1 MVGGAVMS
9 APSRRP
15 GRRAFVAAL
24 GGAAAAL
31 VRSVAPRAATLPR
44 VVFAAVGAQPGAV
57 AFRAVGDALRAR
69 GQIGGATFDFALRTT
84 DDVGAR
90 ARLAAEIV
98 ASRPD
103 IVIVLESNLAYDVA
117 ALTRDIPVVV
127 AFAADPVATG
137 LTTNVARPSRNITGI
152 SNLHDVL
159 IGKRIEL
166 VTTLVAGAR
175 RVGLLYD
182 LTSPL
187 RDHNVAAA
195 REAAAALGVE
205 VVPIGVTTATEVAA
219 GLDAALPERV
229 DGLIVASSPLVQSQR
244 PTLIAAALR
253 HRRPLVMD
261 FWFEV
266 DEGAL
271 AAYGPDTAENFQ
283 RTADYVD
290 RLLRGARVADL
301 PFDAPRQVIF
311 SLNLRTARAIGLA
324 TPPTLL
330 APADEVIV

>member
-1 MVGGAVMS
+1 MKV
-9 APSRRP
+9 PLRSRRALLAAA
-15 GRRAFVAAL
+15 GAAGCLLRARGL
-24 GGAAAAL
+24 RAAAL
-31 VRSVAPRAATLPR
+31 AR

-57 AFRAVGDALRAR
+57 AFRAIGDALRAR
-69 GQIGGATFDFALRTT
+69 GQVSGQTFGFELRTT
-84 DDVGAR
+84 DDAQDR

-103 IVIVLESNLAYDVA
+103 IIAVLESNMAYDVA

-127 AFAADPVATG
+127 AFATDPVATG
-137 LTTNVARPSRNITGI
+137 FTTNVARPSRNITGI

-166 VTTLVAGAR
+166 VTTLIPGAR

-182 LTSPL
+182 VTSPL
-187 RDHNVAAA
+187 RDHNLAAA
-195 REAAAALGVE
+195 GEAAAALGVE
-205 VVPIGVTTATEVAA
+205 VVPIGVATAADLAA
-219 GLDAALPERV
+219 GLEATLPERV
-229 DGLIVASSPLVQSQR
+229 DGLIVASSPLIQSQR
-244 PTLIAAALR
+244 SVMIAAALR

-271 AAYGPDTAENFQ
+271 AAYGPDTGENFQ

-290 RLLRGARVADL
+290 RLLRGARIGDL
-301 PFDAPRQVIF
+301 PFDAPC
-311 SLNLRTARAIGLA
+311 AG
-324 TPPTLL
+324 
-330 APADEVIV
+330 

>member
-1 MVGGAVMS
+1 M
-9 APSRRP
+9 SRRGSHHP
-15 GRRAFVAAL
+15 LVPTRRALLASATAAGL
-24 GGAAAAL
+24 LYGSSL
-31 VRSVAPRAATLPR
+31 RAATLPR

-69 GQIGGATFDFALRTT
+69 GQIGGETFGFELRTT
-84 DDVGAR
+84 DDVRDR
-90 ARLAAEIV
+90 ARLAADVV

-103 IVIVLESNLAYDVA
+103 IIAVLESNIAYDVA

-127 AFAADPVATG
+127 AFATDPIATG

-152 SNLHDVL
+152 SNLHDIL

-166 VTTLVAGAR
+166 VSTLVAGAR

-187 RDHNVAAA
+187 RDHNVSAA
-195 REAAAALGVE
+195 REAAAALSVE
-205 VVPIGVTTATEVAA
+205 IVPIGVTTVAEVAA

-229 DGLIVASSPLVQSQR
+229 DGLIVASSPLIQSQR
-244 PTLIAAALR
+244 PTMIAAALR
-253 HRRPLVMD
+253 HRRPLIMD

-290 RLLRGARVADL
+290 RLLRGAHVADL

-311 SLNLRTARAIGLA
+311 SLNLRTARAIGL
-324 TPPTLL
+324 TIPPQLL
-330 APADEVIV
+330 ARADEVIE